1 MVSKCQKEKL
11 CPPMLLQPEAVI
23 PQPITSMVPTHVSAS
38 TQGVSASE
46 GVSTGASSNASVS
59 EVTTQ
64 CYQLLDRQFAP
75 NQVGNQNNR
84 RPQFSGSFPDW
95 NKATFNLFET
105 FFFCLSALLCGIQ
118 GKKYVIGSDDL

>member
-1 MVSKCQKEKL
+1 
-11 CPPMLLQPEAVI
+11 MLLQPEVVI

-64 CYQLLDRQFAP
+64 VTV
-75 NQVGNQNNR
+75 N
-84 RPQFSGSFPDW
+84 PQYE
-95 NKATFNLFET
+95 A
-105 FFFCLSALLCGIQ
+105 
-118 GKKYVIGSDDL
+118 